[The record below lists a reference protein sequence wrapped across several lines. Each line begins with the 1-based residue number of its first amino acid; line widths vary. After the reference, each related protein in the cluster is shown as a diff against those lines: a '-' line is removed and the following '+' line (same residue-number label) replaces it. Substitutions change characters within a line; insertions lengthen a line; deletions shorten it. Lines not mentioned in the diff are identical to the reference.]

1 MGEDVLYSGTVAAAM
16 EATVLGIP
24 AIALSYSG
32 DRFEDMGEWGDV
44 VAKLL
49 RSILRQEMPADTL
62 LSVNLPPV
70 HPDAVRGVR
79 VTSLG
84 RRRFSDS
91 LTRANDPS
99 GREYFWIGGGV
110 TDWNGPPDS
119 DFRAVQD
126 GYISVT
132 PLHLDVTNYRLLE
145 ALRSWDLSL

>member
-1 MGEDVLYSGTVAAAM
+1 
-16 EATVLGIP
+16 
-24 AIALSYSG
+24 
-32 DRFEDMGEWGDV
+32 
-44 VAKLL
+44 
-49 RSILRQEMPADTL
+49 
-62 LSVNLPPV
+62 
-70 HPDAVRGVR
+70 
-79 VTSLG
+79 
-84 RRRFSDS
+84 

-145 ALRSWDLSL
+145 AIRAWDLSL